1 MPLDLQ
7 SIKSVLEASI
17 EDLVRV
23 ADTKINWNNAASTSA
38 SKKGY
43 VYLPG
48 VYVWEADKSFVQP
61 SARPSCPPTARPVED
76 APVSNQS
83 VDSAVDGLKHTP
95 NVDSVQDDAAVA
107 IDHFPPP
114 SPGDGVP
121 MDDNAVPPGAV
132 GGVDTSDDV
141 AATTEALP
149 TPLTTPHSVVD
160 NSVAAFLMNDD
171 DIASIGYTL
180 VLHGDNTF
188 EYVWKQKRTGAR
200 PMEHKVELAG
210 TWHTPVLN
218 RDRYGE
224 RDQRVFLD
232 TGRARFQ
239 RVSNYDPATNA
250 WKQTLRTLTR
260 NGDDWVVCGENDRG
274 LPPMRMV
281 FNVLDNHVMESI
293 GAQLPHDIVSH
304 GIPSRVLAGLTKKAG
319 MKLGAPID
327 VMTDKWLPCRKLCLQ
342 PVSRPDIVVKPFN
355 PLLCLADALK
365 KRRKAAPSPPAR
377 PITVGAHR

>member
-7 SIKSVLEASI
+7 SIKSVIEASI

-48 VYVWEADKSFVQP
+48 VYVWEADKSSTAQPTPPASCPP
-61 SARPSCPPTARPVED
+61 SARPTEDIHDANNQSLHSSINPLNDDHDDHDSGGVIDHFPKPPTSSLPDDAPPDDEGMTDRAPPVED
-76 APVSNQS
+76 A
-83 VDSAVDGLKHTP
+83 DGTP
-95 NVDSVQDDAAVA
+95 L
-107 IDHFPPP
+107 
-114 SPGDGVP
+114 SPDLSTP
-121 MDDNAVPPGAV
+121 C
-132 GGVDTSDDV
+132 
-141 AATTEALP
+141 P
-149 TPLTTPHSVVD
+149 TPHPPVVD

-188 EYVWKQKRTGAR
+188 EYVWKQKKTGTR
-200 PMEHKVELAG
+200 PMEHKVELTG
-210 TWHTPVLN
+210 RWHTPVLN

-232 TGRARFQ
+232 TARARFQ
-239 RVSNYDPATNA
+239 RVANYDPTTNG

-274 LPPMRMV
+274 LPPVRMV
-281 FNVLDNHVMESI
+281 FNVLDNHVIESI
-293 GAQLPHDIVSH
+293 GAQFPRDIISNA
-304 GIPSRVLAGLTKKAG
+304 IPSRVLAGLTKKAG
-319 MKLGAPID
+319 TKLGAPID
-327 VMTDKWLPCRKLCLQ
+327 VMTDKWLPCRKLCLL
-342 PVSRPDIVVKPFN
+342 PVSSRPDIVVKTFN
-355 PLLCLADALK
+355 PLLW
-365 KRRKAAPSPPAR
+365 
-377 PITVGAHR
+377 